1 MMATV
6 GSMITLDVYRCSMT
20 AFDGYIGS
28 MTALIAIGAL
38 YLHLIYGSMIT
49 FDKLGFILAFAG

>member
-1 MMATV
+1 
-6 GSMITLDVYRCSMT
+6 MT

-49 FDKLGFILAFAG
+49 FDKLGFILAFAGYSRLHDTFYLL